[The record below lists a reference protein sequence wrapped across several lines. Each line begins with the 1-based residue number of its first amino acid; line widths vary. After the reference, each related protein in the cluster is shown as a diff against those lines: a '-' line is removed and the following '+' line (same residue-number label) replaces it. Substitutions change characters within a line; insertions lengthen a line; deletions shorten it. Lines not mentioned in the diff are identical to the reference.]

1 MKIRI
6 VFVKLKTGETEILF
20 TNLDKKFAPPK
31 DLKSMYGDRWTVKTD
46 FNRLK
51 NKLYIEKFTGR
62 RKVIIEQDCYSH
74 LFLINLLIGIKQDA
88 ESKITRKP
96 RITAKY
102 QYAYHSNVN
111 VLIGEIKNRLPDL
124 LRCDKNQIMTLI
136 NEIIDIGRK
145 ELVSTKIPVPTNKER
160 DRTNFRNTN
169 CPSNA
174 SMGF

>member
-1 MKIRI
+1 MP
-6 VFVKLKTGETEILF
+6 F
-20 TNLDKKFAPPK
+20 
-31 DLKSMYGDRWTVKTD
+31 
-46 FNRLK
+46 
-51 NKLYIEKFTGR
+51 
-62 RKVIIEQDCYSH
+62 
-74 LFLINLLIGIKQDA
+74 DA

-174 SMGF
+174 SMRF